1 MLSLKRTKRVLFS
14 AVVMAAVVT
23 PLTIFA
29 MHEVDSAE
37 ETFAVE
43 GSDIATFE
51 DPNFYEC
58 VLSNFREAFPNEA
71 VSDDGLSVGQVR
83 RIKRLVC
90 DGADKPDSEKITSV
104 RSASSDIDSRE
115 GGLEAMGYLEYL
127 VLNNN
132 KLTNLDVEYNGELT
146 HLYAHHNNISAF
158 NLGELHKLVA
168 LAIQNNQLSGSLD
181 VSRNTGLELFYAN
194 ANELTGINLGNI
206 SSLKDLRLSE
216 NQLTGTLD
224 VSNST
229 GLEKL
234 YIWDNKLAGL
244 DLGNISTLKEL
255 SVSANQL
262 SGTLDVS
269 KNTGLEILYAHTNKL
284 TDLNLGNISS
294 LKDLQISKNQLTGTL
309 DVSKNTGLETL
320 YAYTN
325 ELTNINIS
333 GLNTLK
339 KISIGQNNITD
350 EAKVASIMGVVTDNR
365 DHLEELSIMNLP
377 IGEIDASVFPN
388 LTFLNVSGC
397 GLSSLDVSHNANLQT
412 LAVRNNN
419 LSSLDVT
426 HNAELSSLSTDN
438 IIVTAG
444 IEDESLTSGQK
455 TFDLSNLKFIS
466 EDGNTTIP
474 NTNYYTFNSSSKI
487 LSVTDIAKT
496 GGFVL
501 TAPIDSSIENSEY
514 RRYKLQIAKIDSSA
528 PTDDPTV
535 DPTDDPADDPTS
547 DPTDEGDDSDETIVP
562 NTSGGDEAGETGT
575 GGKDAAG
582 KPETGASTNDGKSG
596 SSISIS
602 VLPIIIVAL
611 AILGV
616 IGRKYISHKKINW

>member
-1 MLSLKRTKRVLFS
+1 MLKLKKTKRVLLTV
-14 AVVMAAVVT
+14 AAIAAVAT

-29 MHEVDSAE
+29 IHKVDSAE

-71 VSDDGLSVGQVR
+71 VSDDGLSIGQVR
-83 RIKRLVC
+83 RIKRLIC
-90 DGADKPDSEKITSV
+90 NGKDKPDSEKITSV

-115 GGLEAMGYLEYL
+115 GGLEAMGYLEFL
-127 VLNNN
+127 NLNNN
-132 KLTNLDVEYNGELT
+132 KLTNLDVKYNGELT
-146 HLYAHHNNISAF
+146 HLFAHHNNISTF
-158 NLGELHKLVA
+158 SLGGLHKLLV
-168 LAIQNNQLSGSLD
+168 LEMGDNQLSGSLD
-181 VSRNTGLELFYAN
+181 VSNNTDLTHLSAINNNLKSVTLPTNSNLKELFLQGNELEGNLDLSRNTGLEQLRLQGN
-194 ANELTGINLGNI
+194 ALTSVNLSNNPNLIGLSVKDNNLALLDVSSC
-206 SSLKDLRLSE
+206 SSLEVLVAHGNRRMLS
-216 NQLTGTLD
+216 LD
-224 VSNST
+224 VSNNPN
-229 GLEKL
+229 LQ
-234 YIWDNKLAGL
+234 
-244 DLGNISTLKEL
+244 EL
-255 SVSANQL
+255 SV
-262 SGTLDVS
+262 
-269 KNTGLEILYAHTNKL
+269 
-284 TDLNLGNISS
+284 
-294 LKDLQISKNQLTGTL
+294 
-309 DVSKNTGLETL
+309 
-320 YAYTN
+320 
-325 ELTNINIS
+325 
-333 GLNTLK
+333 
-339 KISIGQNNITD
+339 
-350 EAKVASIMGVVTDNR
+350 
-365 DHLEELSIMNLP
+365 
-377 IGEIDASVFPN
+377 
-388 LTFLNVSGC
+388 
-397 GLSSLDVSHNANLQT
+397 
-412 LAVRNNN
+412 
-419 LSSLDVT
+419 
-426 HNAELSSLSTDN
+426 DN
-438 IIVTAG
+438 ILVTAG

-535 DPTDDPADDPTS
+535 DPTVDPTDDPTVDPTDDPTS
-547 DPTDEGDDSDETIVP
+547 DPADEGDDSDETIVP
-562 NTSGGDEAGETGT
+562 NTSGGDETGETGT

>member
-1 MLSLKRTKRVLFS
+1 MLSLKKTKRVLFS

-29 MHEVDSAE
+29 IHKVDSAE

-90 DGADKPDSEKITSV
+90 NGADKPDSEKITSV

-132 KLTNLDVEYNGELT
+132 KLTNLDVKYNGELT

-269 KNTGLEILYAHTNKL
+269 KNTGLE
-284 TDLNLGNISS
+284 
-294 LKDLQISKNQLTGTL
+294 
-309 DVSKNTGLETL
+309 TL

-339 KISIGQNNITD
+339 KISIGHNNITD
-350 EAKVASIMGVVTDNR
+350 EAKVASIMGVVIDNR

-535 DPTDDPADDPTS
+535 DPA
-547 DPTDEGDDSDETIVP
+547 DEGDDSDETIVP
-562 NTSGGDEAGETGT
+562 NTSGGDETGETGT